1 MKKKTVI
8 LKTTAILIIIVML
21 FGLASCGNSTQ
32 RSISS
37 TENDTSNAAHQT
49 NEKVTDVNI
58 KINGK
63 SFTAELYDN
72 ETAMGFAKMLPMTAE
87 MRELNGNEK
96 FYYLSSSL
104 PTDLQNVGQI
114 EAGDIMLY
122 GDDCIVLF
130 YESFSTPYSY
140 TKIGYITNPSGLAEA
155 VGDGNVSIVFE

>member
-1 MKKKTVI
+1 M
-8 LKTTAILIIIVML
+8 LKRLTAILLIFVLL
-21 FGLASCGNSTQ
+21 FGLASCGNNTKKG
-32 RSISS
+32 ISAA
-37 TENDTSNAAHQT
+37 ENGTANNAPRA
-49 NEKVTDVNI
+49 NERAADVKI

-72 ETAMGFAKMLPMTAE
+72 ETAMGFAEMLPMTAE
-87 MRELNGNEK
+87 MKELNGNEK

-104 PTDLQNVGQI
+104 PTDSQNVGQI